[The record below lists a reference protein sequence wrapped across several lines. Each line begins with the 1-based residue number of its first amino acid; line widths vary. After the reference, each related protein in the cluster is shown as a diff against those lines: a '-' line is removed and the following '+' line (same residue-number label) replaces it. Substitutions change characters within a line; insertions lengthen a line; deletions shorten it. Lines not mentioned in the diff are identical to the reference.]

1 MKQIR
6 HLYLILL
13 LALYGAMGLHAQVS
27 VQIENAPFG
36 MNRFSVLS
44 FRDYISLSPVF
55 LAEKQGAEEQAELT
69 FKIETPTW
77 VRVSVANLSADL
89 LAIPGHSYR
98 FKAINDPQYPYLDRI
113 SASDKN
119 DPNWALD
126 SLNIAVNRFLNTN
139 GTRLYSGG
147 LAQQTAAFC
156 DSLHTAFSFQAE
168 PLFQTYL
175 NFRLDELRLLAKVF
189 SDQKYFSIRFAK
201 LPFQPENPD
210 YMYAFS
216 EMYKRRFGQILLKNK
231 MSAAQGLINNFKGC
245 DTLSRFMAQEPFYPL
260 GALGE
265 GAILFGLE
273 ELLSDKKYAT
283 DAILYL
289 FNNYADSSDF
299 PEVRQV
305 AAALYKKHK
314 LPVPGDAAPE
324 ITVENKTGLQSAV
337 PTDYNKPVYLCF
349 FAPQT
354 QVIDSELAALNELK
368 KKLKDQLVLMPVII
382 NSEKPAL
389 IKLQTALKLNVELY
403 RNVQFS
409 VLADFRLKNDC
420 TCMVLSPDGTYILPK
435 APLPSAPDAEQ
446 QLVAAAKSVRR

>member
-6 HLYLILL
+6 QFFLFLL
-13 LALYGAMGLHAQVS
+13 LVSFGNVGIGAQVS

-36 MNRFSVLS
+36 MNRFSVLGFS
-44 FRDYISLSPVF
+44 DYISLSPVF
-55 LAEKQGAEEQAELT
+55 FAETQTAENRVELK
-69 FKIETPTW
+69 FEIEKPMW

-89 LAIPGHSYR
+89 LAVPGNSYR
-98 FKAINDPQYPYLDRI
+98 FEAVNDPQYPYLDRV

-119 DPNWALD
+119 DPNWTLD
-126 SLNIAVNRFLNTN
+126 SLNIAVNRFLNAN

-156 DSLHTAFSFQAE
+156 DSLNTAFSFQAE

-201 LPFQPENPD
+201 LPFQPQNPD

-216 EMYKRRFGQILLKNK
+216 ELYKRRFGQVLLKNK
-231 MSAAQGLINNFKGC
+231 MSAGQELINNFKGC

-273 ELLSDKKYAT
+273 ELLSDKKYT
-283 DAILYL
+283 SDAILYL

-314 LPVPGDAAPE
+314 LPVSGDRAPE

-354 QVIDSELAALNELK
+354 QVIDLELAALNELK

-382 NSEKPAL
+382 NAEKPAL

-420 TCMVLSPDGTYILPK
+420 TCMVLSPDGKYLLPK

-446 QLVAAAKSVRR
+446 QLVGAAKSGGR